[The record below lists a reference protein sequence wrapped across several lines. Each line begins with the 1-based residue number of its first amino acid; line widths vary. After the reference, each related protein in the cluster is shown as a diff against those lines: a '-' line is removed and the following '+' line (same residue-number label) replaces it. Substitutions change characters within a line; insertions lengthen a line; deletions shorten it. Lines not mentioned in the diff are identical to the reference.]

1 MASFPAFSSSDTPY
15 SLLAGHC
22 DICRTTP
29 LNALPFEEEE
39 GYPHYPTLDA
49 LEESA
54 KTCVMCALLYWA
66 AGCSIVNY
74 GGMASFKYITLPS
87 GVRQSTRALQSISNG
102 LGIRAFENGAITIDR
117 SGPLADPR
125 PPIQADLK
133 RTFPSGVVTKN
144 GETKPIRPY
153 LFVNWY
159 KSGFVGREGLLM
171 VGLGI
176 RLGTSGKIEDSVDRD
191 RDTINIRGS
200 YLRFRTDKGLA
211 MPLMAIIILIL
222 TQYILRDIFY
232 PWEDQSFELRLRFCF
247 WQGQRLVKR
256 L

>member
-1 MASFPAFSSSDTPY
+1 MASFPAFSSSGTPY
-15 SLLAGHC
+15 SLGPGYSC
-22 DICRTTP
+22 DICSTTP

-39 GYPHYPTLDA
+39 GYPHHPTLDA

-54 KTCVMCALLYWA
+54 KTCLMCALLYWA
-66 AGCSIVNY
+66 AGCSIVDY
-74 GGMASFKYITLPS
+74 GGMVAFHSVTLPS
-87 GVRQSTRALQSISNG
+87 GVRQSTRSLESIYSRFGTRAL
-102 LGIRAFENGAITIDR
+102 ENGAVMFDL
-117 SGPLADPR
+117 SGPVADPR

-176 RLGTSGKIEDSVDRD
+176 RLGTSGKIEDSVDRE
-191 RDTINIRGS
+191 RDTVNIRGS
-200 YLRFRTDKGLA
+200 YLRFRTDKGLVI
-211 MPLMAIIILIL
+211 PLVAIIVLIL
-222 TQYILRDIFY
+222 TQYILRDKFY
-232 PWEDQSFELRLRFCF
+232 PWKDQSFELRLRFCF
-247 WQGQRLVKR
+247 W
-256 L
+256 